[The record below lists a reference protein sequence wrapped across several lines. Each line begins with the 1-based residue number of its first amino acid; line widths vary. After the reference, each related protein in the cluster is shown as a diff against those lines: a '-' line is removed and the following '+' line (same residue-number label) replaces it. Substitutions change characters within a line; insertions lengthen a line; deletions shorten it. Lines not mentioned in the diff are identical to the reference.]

1 MIHELPEDGWL
12 RLWRRLLKKKSWTE
26 TTPEHKII
34 LITLLLMVNYES
46 SNAKWNGKEII
57 LNPGQMIAS
66 LDDIKNNAGRNISI
80 QNVRSALD
88 NLENKFDFL
97 KKETLPAGHL
107 ITILNWKEYQ
117 RDDLTVEE
125 SQKKLEN
132 AEKLYDYYIEKIKP
146 EKKSKARAIS
156 NILKHSKKFEFKDMA
171 RAVLNY
177 MPKALGFDP
186 GFRKDPANF
195 FGVNEP
201 YFKDFMPGKFIKDEV
216 NGNSIRTQPAELTPE
231 RLKELNA

>member
-1 MIHELPEDGWL
+1 MTYELPEDGWL
-12 RLWRRLLKKKSWTE
+12 RLWRRLLTKKSWTE
-26 TTPEHKII
+26 SKPKHKVIM
-34 LITLLLMVNYES
+34 ITLLMMVNYEPLES
-46 SNAKWNGKEII
+46 EWDGKSITLKPGSMITSLEDIREAAGKE
-57 LNPGQMIAS
+57 
-66 LDDIKNNAGRNISI
+66 ISI

-88 NLENKFDFL
+88 NFE
-97 KKETLPAGHL
+97 KKYEFIIQQTTMTGRL

-117 RDDLTVEE
+117 QAGLTAQQSEE
-125 SQKKLEN
+125 LKQN
-132 AEKLYDYYIEKIKP
+132 AEKLYDYYVEKIKP
-146 EKKSKARAIS
+146 EKKSKARSIS
-156 NILKHSKKFEFKDMA
+156 NILKHAKKFEFKDLA

-177 MPKALGFDP
+177 LPKAMAFDP
-186 GFRKDPANF
+186 TFRKDPANF

>member
-1 MIHELPEDGWL
+1 MTYELPEDGWL

-26 TTPEHKII
+26 TTPEHKIV

-46 SNAKWNGKEII
+46 SKAEWIGKEIV

-66 LDDIKNNAGRNISI
+66 LDDIKNNAGRNISV

-97 KKETLPAGHL
+97 KQETTTFGRL

-117 RDDLTVEE
+117 RDDLTAEE
-125 SQKKLEN
+125 SQKRLEN
-132 AEKLYDYYIEKIKP
+132 AQKLYDYYVEKIKP

-156 NILKHSKKFEFKDMA
+156 NILKHAKKFEFKDLA

-177 MPKALGFDP
+177 LPKAMGFDP

-201 YFKDFMPGKFIKDEV
+201 YFKDFMPGKFKVEE
-216 NGNSIRTQPAELTPE
+216 NGKPTYISQPAELTPE

>member
-1 MIHELPEDGWL
+1 MTYILPEDGWL
-12 RLWRRLLKKKSWTE
+12 RLWRRLLTKKSWIE
-26 TTPEHKII
+26 SKPKQKVIM
-34 LITLLLMVNYES
+34 ITLLMMVNFEPAES
-46 SNAKWNGKEII
+46 EWDGKQIVLKPGSMITSLEDIREASGKE
-57 LNPGQMIAS
+57 
-66 LDDIKNNAGRNISI
+66 ISI

-88 NLENKFDFL
+88 NLEKKYAFL
-97 KKETLPAGHL
+97 VQQSTMTGRL

-117 RDDLTVEE
+117 QGGLTIQQSEQ
-125 SQKKLEN
+125 QKEN

-177 MPKALGFDP
+177 MPKALSFDP

-216 NGNSIRTQPAELTPE
+216 NGTPIRTHPAELTPE

>member
-1 MIHELPEDGWL
+1 MTYELPEDGWL
-12 RLWRRLLKKKSWTE
+12 RLWRRLLIKKSWTE
-26 TTPEHKII
+26 SKPKHKVIM
-34 LITLLLMVNYES
+34 ITLLMMVNYEPLKS
-46 SNAKWNGKEII
+46 EWDGKSIILKPGSMITSLEDIREAAGKE
-57 LNPGQMIAS
+57 
-66 LDDIKNNAGRNISI
+66 ISI

-88 NLENKFDFL
+88 NLEKKYEFL
-97 KKETLPAGHL
+97 TQQTTMSGRL

-117 RDDLTVEE
+117 RDDLTAEE
-125 SQKKLEN
+125 SQKRLEN
-132 AEKLYDYYIEKIKP
+132 AQKLYDYYIEKIKP

-156 NILKHSKKFEFKDMA
+156 NILKHAKKFEFKDMA

-177 MPKALGFDP
+177 LPKAMGFNP

-201 YFKDFMPGKFIKDEV
+201 YFKDFMPGKFIKEK
-216 NGNSIRTQPAELTPE
+216 NGKSQYISQPAELTPE